1 MHHTMKIV
9 YLTLLAVVL
18 IGCRTASLAYSG
30 GDGSSYAQAIVI
42 KGAKDE
48 EAGVA
53 AERAWLE
60 QRYPGF
66 DKGRQSLMSS
76 DGKNFDLIEFTT
88 ASGEHR
94 SVYFDISD
102 FFGK

>member
-1 MHHTMKIV
+1 MK
-9 YLTLLAVVL
+9 TFCRALLAVVL
-18 IGCRTASLAYSG
+18 IGCRTAHLVYSG
-30 GDGSSYAQAIVI
+30 GDGSSYEQAVVI

-66 DKGRQSLMSS
+66 QKGRQSLMSS
-76 DGKNFDLIEFTT
+76 GGKHYDLIEITT
-88 ASGEHR
+88 REGHK
-94 SVYFDISD
+94 SVYFDITE